1 MSATNPTVESA
12 DAVPCHCIIAH
23 PDKPKFL
30 VIRHTDRWAPPI
42 LQVPSTGHLMY
53 KPAIINSGMMQ
64 KYNLRTTVLR
74 IVMEAQNYALVE
86 LELHASSKREM
97 QAVWVGL
104 EEYARFRRSDGG
116 ELDPLEQWLHER
128 ERDTVSPLR
137 PPWLRRGW
145 YREAD
150 NWMSNQLVKHGIQ
163 MTGSV
168 QQFKAGWPSACLLSV
183 LTSQGRVYFKATY
196 DKAPGEARLTQM
208 LAENWPD
215 LVVKPLAVDE
225 ERNWMLSRD
234 FKMKKENRSPTDSY
248 PEFARSMGRFQVEAM
263 DRLKDWRE
271 MGCAVMDHG
280 YLINDDGHLE
290 QLVGQ
295 VEPQL
300 REDPMPFGPQELSR
314 LRDAIIAAG
323 DASRALS
330 DFDIPDS
337 LTHLDFRPDNF
348 FLEDGKCRVMDWADV
363 VISHPFMML
372 CQTLNFFESY
382 ETGERRSLN
391 AQPIEESQKS
401 AMEAA
406 YLSAF
411 SNLLPEDKL
420 VDAFEQARA
429 VFPLFWFLYL
439 AAQTRIIEARTPQ
452 WNNINSLLKK
462 RAKYLI
468 ERHAGEV

>member
-1 MSATNPTVESA
+1 MSATKSIVESG
-12 DAVPCHCIIAH
+12 DAFPCHCIIAH

-42 LQVPSTGHLMY
+42 LQVPGEGALMY
-53 KPAIINSGMMQ
+53 KPATINDGMMQ

-74 IVMEAQNYALVE
+74 IVMEASNYALVE

-104 EEYARFRRSDGG
+104 EEYAQFRRSEGG
-116 ELDPLEQWLHER
+116 DSDPLEQWLRDR
-128 ERDTVSPLR
+128 ERDTVSSRR
-137 PPWLRRGW
+137 PPWLHRGW
-145 YREAD
+145 YREAES
-150 NWMSNQLVKHGIQ
+150 WMSNQLLKHGIQ
-163 MTGSV
+163 TTGSV
-168 QQFKAGWPSACLLSV
+168 QQFKAGWPSACLLNV
-183 LTSQGRVYFKATY
+183 ATLQGDVFFKATY

-208 LAENWPD
+208 LAEHWPD
-215 LVVKPLAVDE
+215 LVVKPLAVAQG
-225 ERNWMLSRD
+225 RNWMLSRD
-234 FKMKKENRSPTDSY
+234 FKMKGDNRPPVDSY
-248 PEFARSMGRFQVEAM
+248 TEFAQSMGKFQVEAM
-263 DRLKDWRE
+263 DRLDDWRE

-280 YLINDDGHLE
+280 YLINDDGRLE
-290 QLVGQ
+290 QLLGQ

-300 REDPMPFGPQELSR
+300 REDPMPFGPQELGH
-314 LRDAIIAAG
+314 LRDAIAAAG

-330 DFDIPDS
+330 DFEIPDS

-363 VISHPFMML
+363 AISHPFMML
-372 CQTLNFFESY
+372 CQTLDFFESY
-382 ETGERRSLN
+382 KTGERQSLN
-391 AQPIEESQKS
+391 VQPVEETQKG

-411 SNLLPEDKL
+411 SDLLPEDKL
-420 VDAFEQARA
+420 LDAFEQARA

-439 AAQTRIIEARTPQ
+439 ASQACIIEARTPQ

-462 RAKYLI
+462 KAMRLI
-468 ERHAGEV
+468 ERHGGEA

>member
-12 DAVPCHCIIAH
+12 GAIPCHCIIAH

-30 VIRHTDRWAPPI
+30 VIRHTDRWTPPI
-42 LQVPSTGHLMY
+42 LQVPSTGQLMY
-53 KPAIINSGMMQ
+53 KPAIINNGMMQ

-74 IVMEAQNYALVE
+74 IVMEARNYALVE
-86 LELHASSKREM
+86 LELHASSQREM
-97 QAVWVGL
+97 HAVWVGL
-104 EEYARFRRSDGG
+104 EEYARFRRSDVG
-116 ELDPLEQWLHER
+116 EVDPLEQWLQER
-128 ERDTVSPLR
+128 ERDSVSPLR

-145 YREAD
+145 YREAE
-150 NWMSNQLVKHGIQ
+150 NWMSNQLVKHGMQ

-168 QQFKAGWPSACLLSV
+168 QQFKAGWPSACLLTV
-183 LTSQGRVYFKATY
+183 LTSQGRVFFKATY
-196 DKAPGEARLTQM
+196 NKAPGEASLTQM

-215 LVVKPLAVDE
+215 LVVKPLAVDG

-234 FKMKKENRSPTDSY
+234 IRMKTENGPSTDSY

-280 YLINDDGHLE
+280 YLNNDDGHLE
-290 QLVGQ
+290 QLLGQ

-300 REDPMPFGPQELSR
+300 REDPMPFGPQELGR
-314 LRDAIIAAG
+314 LREAIVAAG

-363 VISHPFMML
+363 AISHPFMTL
-372 CQTLNFFESY
+372 CQTLDFFESH
-382 ETGERRSLN
+382 ETRERRSLD
-391 AQPIEESQKS
+391 ARPIEEAQKD

-420 VDAFEQARA
+420 VDAFQQARA

-439 AAQTRIIEARTPQ
+439 AARTCIIEARTPQ

-462 RAKYLI
+462 RAKRLI
-468 ERHAGEV
+468 ERHAGKV